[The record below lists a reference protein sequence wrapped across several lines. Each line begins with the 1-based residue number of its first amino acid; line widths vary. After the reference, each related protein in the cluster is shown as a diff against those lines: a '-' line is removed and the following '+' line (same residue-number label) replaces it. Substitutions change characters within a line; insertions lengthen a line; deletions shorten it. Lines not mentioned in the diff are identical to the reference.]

1 MGILPVPAKQYFADF
16 AFDLV
21 DYQVIRK
28 GKPVAT
34 MKGLSNSSHGQQF
47 VSFLYGADIQVGDM
61 LQARAS
67 VAVVSRIDYD
77 TYNGQK
83 QLINAYAR

>member
-1 MGILPVPAKQYFADF
+1 MSILPIPAKQYFSDF
-16 AFDLV
+16 SFDLV
-21 DYQVIRK
+21 EYQVIRK

-47 VSFLYGADIQVGDM
+47 VSFLCGADIQVGDM
-61 LQARAS
+61 LQAGTA
-67 VAVVSRIDYD
+67 VAIVSRIDYD

-83 QLINAYAR
+83 QLINAYVR

>member
-1 MGILPVPAKQYFADF
+1 MSILPIPAKQYFSDF
-16 AFDLV
+16 SFDLV
-21 DYQVIRK
+21 EYQVIRK

-47 VSFLYGADIQVGDM
+47 VSFLCGADSQVGDM
-61 LQARAS
+61 LQAGTA
-67 VAVVSRIDYD
+67 VAIVSRIDYD

-83 QLINAYAR
+83 QLINAYVR

>member
-47 VSFLYGADIQVGDM
+47 V
-61 LQARAS
+61 
-67 VAVVSRIDYD
+67 VSRIDYD